1 MESVCG
7 HEPWP
12 EYLATKQTQ
21 VWVKLCDNYLNT
33 EKSNIFV
40 RFLTMC
46 PSLAATKHTRL
57 PLKNVPFSEPK
68 ADNAAAT
75 DMIQPQLPS
84 TLFLWGGKKLKL
96 FEKLQQHQFISI
108 SVQMLPAT
116 SKMYIV
122 GLGYIIQIYYYC
134 SKCNFKTLSD
144 VRLYLNFIKQ

>member
-33 EKSNIFV
+33 EQSNIFV

-84 TLFLWGGKKLKL
+84 TLFLWG
-96 FEKLQQHQFISI
+96 EKAEVVRKAATASIHQHQRSN
-108 SVQMLPAT
+108 AT
-116 SKMYIV
+116 CYK
-122 GLGYIIQIYYYC
+122 
-134 SKCNFKTLSD
+134 
-144 VRLYLNFIKQ
+144 